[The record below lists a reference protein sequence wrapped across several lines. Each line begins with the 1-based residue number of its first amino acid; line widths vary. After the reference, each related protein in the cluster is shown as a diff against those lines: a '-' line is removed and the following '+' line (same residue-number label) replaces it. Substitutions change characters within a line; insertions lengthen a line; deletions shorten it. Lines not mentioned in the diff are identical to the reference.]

1 MLAELV
7 RTGELTAEQAEL
19 AATIPVALASLQTS
33 NGIQIGKVSAG
44 VVLAILPLI
53 IASRFIQRF
62 IVQGL
67 TFGSVK

>member
-1 MLAELV
+1 VL
-7 RTGELTAEQAEL
+7 TGSKT
-19 AATIPVALASLQTS
+19 ATIPVALASLQTS